1 MGLRCLGGSIPKKQF
16 LVNAITL
23 RTTNGNS
30 RPFHHRGTR
39 ADLGVIAQMF
49 KNEDYSLK
57 RLRRGSELR
66 AVVQAMP
73 RPLIIDAGANI
84 GASVCWFALNFPRTH
99 VVAIEPDPGNFE
111 LLKRNTEGLDVE
123 LHQAAIGARDGRVQL
138 VDPGQGEW
146 GYRTAAADDGSVPML
161 SMARIVAEKQA
172 AGYTPF
178 ICKID
183 IEGGEADL
191 FTPPTD
197 WVDPFPLMMVEL
209 HDWLM
214 PGQGTSRSFL
224 QCVAARDRDFVH
236 LGENIFSIRN

>member
-1 MGLRCLGGSIPKKQF
+1 MESIN
-16 LVNAITL
+16 LTL
-23 RTTNGNS
+23 ANGASRT
-30 RPFHHRGTR
+30 FHHRGTR
-39 ADLGVIAQMF
+39 ADQGVIAQMF
-49 KNEDYSLK
+49 KNEDYSLR
-57 RLRRGSELR
+57 RLRRGEELR
-66 AVVQAMP
+66 AMGAAMA

-84 GASVCWFALNFPRTH
+84 GASACWFALRFPNAH
-99 VVAIEPDPGNFE
+99 IVAIEPDPANFE
-111 LLKRNTEGLDVE
+111 LLRRNTEGLDIE
-123 LHQAAIGARDGRVQL
+123 RHQAAIGARDGRVRL
-138 VDPGQGEW
+138 VDPGEGEW
-146 GYRTAAADDGSVPML
+146 GYRTARAEDGGVDLL
-161 SMARIVAEKQA
+161 SMGRIVAEKQA

-236 LGENIFSIRN
+236 IGENIFSIRNG

>member
-1 MGLRCLGGSIPKKQF
+1 MESINLKH
-16 LVNAITL
+16 ASGT
-23 RTTNGNS
+23 S
-30 RPFHHRGTR
+30 RLFFHRGTP
-39 ADLGVIAQMF
+39 ADRGVIHQMF
-49 KNEDYSLK
+49 KNEDYSLR
-57 RLRRGSELR
+57 RLRRGGQLLALGR
-66 AVVQAMP
+66 TMA

-84 GASVCWFALNFPRTH
+84 GASACWFAANFPH
-99 VVAIEPDPGNFE
+99 AHIVAIEPDPGNFE
-111 LLKRNTEGLDVE
+111 LLRRNSEGLNVE
-123 LHQAAIGARDGRVQL
+123 LHQAAIGAREGKVQL
-138 VDPGQGEW
+138 VDPGEGEW
-146 GYRTAAADDGSVPML
+146 GYRTAPADDGAVPMIA
-161 SMARIVAEKQA
+161 MARIIAEKQT

-214 PGQGTSRSFL
+214 PGEGTSRSFL

-236 LGENIFSIRN
+236 IGENVFSIRNG